1 MFATTAQQYVFITA
15 PCTTGQLRLVG
26 GNILNEG
33 RVELCIDNEWGTVC
47 DNGWDSV
54 DATVVCRQLGYSTQ
68 GQIALDKTVTIKL

>member
-1 MFATTAQQYVFITA
+1 M
-15 PCTTGQLRLVG
+15 
-26 GNILNEG
+26 
-33 RVELCIDNEWGTVC
+33 ELCIDNEWGTVC